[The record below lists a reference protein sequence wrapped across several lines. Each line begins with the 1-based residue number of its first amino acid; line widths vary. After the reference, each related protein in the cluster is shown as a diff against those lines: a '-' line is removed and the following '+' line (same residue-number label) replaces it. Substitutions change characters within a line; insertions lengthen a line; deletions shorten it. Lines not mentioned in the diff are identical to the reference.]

1 MNVVALKS
9 PPFRSYIFSLHIALN
24 GFWAQRVIIG
34 WLAWVLTDSPSFVGL
49 VAFLNFVPTL
59 FVSPLFGVVAD
70 RIDVRIGSIISYG
83 CAGIV
88 TALFAWICLA
98 GAQTPLLLA
107 GFSFLTGLISAAN
120 HPMRMSLTPR
130 LAPPDHLSSVVALTA
145 LNFNLSRL
153 IGPAVG
159 GALINILGAAHSLM
173 LTALCYGVPVAALWF
188 MRPRDRARDTA
199 PPPDSYF
206 GALLAGWAYALRLPL
221 VRTALIFSGIG
232 ALAGRS
238 VLETLPLLANGLF
251 ERGPAGLGFMTAAA
265 GAGAAGAAI
274 FKAMS
279 AAQTPG
285 VFQMQTVVTL
295 LLVPL
300 LVAGLG
306 LVDNFHLATG
316 IVVLLGGGV
325 TLLGVSLQALVQ
337 MAIDDHHRGRVM
349 GLWTTVS
356 IGSGAFGAVIMG
368 VLADQA
374 GVALAQ
380 AMIGLMLAGLAIFM
394 VMRFRS
400 PG

>member
-70 RIDVRIGSIISYG
+70 RIDVRIGSMISYG
-83 CAGIV
+83 CAGIA
-88 TALFAWICLA
+88 TALFACICLA
-98 GAQTPLLLA
+98 DAQTPLLLA

-199 PPPDSYF
+199 PLPDSYF
-206 GALLAGWAYALRLPL
+206 GALLAGWAYALQLPL

-251 ERGPAGLGFMTAAA
+251 ERGPAGLGLMTAAA

-285 VFQMQTVVTL
+285 VFQTQTVVTL

-400 PG
+400 LG

>member
-1 MNVVALKS
+1 
-9 PPFRSYIFSLHIALN
+9 
-24 GFWAQRVIIG
+24 
-34 WLAWVLTDSPSFVGL
+34 
-49 VAFLNFVPTL
+49 
-59 FVSPLFGVVAD
+59 
-70 RIDVRIGSIISYG
+70 
-83 CAGIV
+83 
-88 TALFAWICLA
+88 
-98 GAQTPLLLA
+98 
-107 GFSFLTGLISAAN
+107 
-120 HPMRMSLTPR
+120 
-130 LAPPDHLSSVVALTA
+130 
-145 LNFNLSRL
+145 
-153 IGPAVG
+153 
-159 GALINILGAAHSLM
+159 
-173 LTALCYGVPVAALWF
+173 

-285 VFQMQTVVTL
+285 VFQTQTVVIF

-306 LVDNFHLATG
+306 LVDNFHVATG

-400 PG
+400 SG

>member
-98 GAQTPLLLA
+98 GAQTQLLLA

-238 VLETLPLLANGLF
+238 VLETLP
-251 ERGPAGLGFMTAAA
+251 
-265 GAGAAGAAI
+265 
-274 FKAMS
+274 
-279 AAQTPG
+279 
-285 VFQMQTVVTL
+285 
-295 LLVPL
+295 
-300 LVAGLG
+300 
-306 LVDNFHLATG
+306 
-316 IVVLLGGGV
+316 
-325 TLLGVSLQALVQ
+325 
-337 MAIDDHHRGRVM
+337 
-349 GLWTTVS
+349 
-356 IGSGAFGAVIMG
+356 
-368 VLADQA
+368 
-374 GVALAQ
+374 
-380 AMIGLMLAGLAIFM
+380 
-394 VMRFRS
+394 
-400 PG
+400 